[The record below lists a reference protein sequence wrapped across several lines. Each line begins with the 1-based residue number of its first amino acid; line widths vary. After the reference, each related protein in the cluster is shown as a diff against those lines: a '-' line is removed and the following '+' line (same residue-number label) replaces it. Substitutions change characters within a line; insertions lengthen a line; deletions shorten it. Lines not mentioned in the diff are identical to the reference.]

1 MGQYFKAVNL
11 DREEVVCPWCISGGA
26 KFSEWC
32 SNGYGAVWNLLLRQS
47 DTDGSEE
54 VGDSQ
59 EVGGSEL
66 IADNIDARSPVSL
79 EEIVTEALEY
89 AASHEGDKV
98 TLPKES
104 MIGRWACQ
112 RVMLLGDYDESGLWH
127 DLPGF
132 RNISREV
139 VEEWNRLMPLD
150 GTQLEF
156 NEHCSCND
164 S

>member
-54 VGDSQ
+54 
-59 EVGGSEL
+59 L
-66 IADNIDARSPVSL
+66 RDAEPIVDKLDAGSPVSL

-89 AASHEGDKV
+89 AKNHEGEKV

-112 RVMLLGDYDESGLWH
+112 RVMLLGEYHESGLWNE
-127 DLPGF
+127 LPEY

-139 VEEWNRLMPLD
+139 VEEWNRHMSLD
-150 GTQLEF
+150 DTRLEF

-164 S
+164 R